1 MAFSRIHKSYLV
13 NLECITEIFPWT
25 RNGLALKLKG
35 YENTVLPVGKRKAK
49 DFKTDLKHII
59 HGPRTLFIPSGLPFM
74 YDRLPFMQKLF

>member
-1 MAFSRIHKSYLV
+1 MV

-35 YENTVLPVGKRKAK
+35 YENTVLPVGREKAK

-59 HGPRTLFIPSGLPFM
+59 RTWLLFIPSGLPFM